1 MKKKILFLCT
11 GNSARSQLA
20 EGLMRH
26 LRGDEFEVFSAGT
39 EPKGVHP
46 KTLAVLREI
55 GIEASGQTSKHIDD
69 LPVKEF
75 DYSITLCSSAAQN
88 CPVFCGKG
96 KKMHQ
101 GFADPAATIGSDA
114 TVLQAFRNVRDEI
127 KAFILGFTCK

>member
-46 KTLAVLREI
+46 KTIEVLREI
-55 GIEASGQTSKHIDD
+55 GIDATGQTSKHIDD
-69 LPVKEF
+69 LPIREF
-75 DYSITLCSSAAQN
+75 DYIITLCGSAAQN
-88 CPVFCGKG
+88 CPVFFGKG
-96 KKMHQ
+96 VKTHH
-101 GFADPAATIGSDA
+101 GFDDPAAVTGTDQE
-114 TVLQAFRNVRDEI
+114 VLASFRKVRDEI
-127 KAFILGFTCK
+127 KDFLLSFEA